1 MKHFSSILIPNW
13 IEQIILSND
22 MSHADVLDYKKVR
35 EVLSPQDVQYL
46 LKFQNLNLTNF
57 KAEVFGASS
66 TNLHSAWS
74 LTAQEHGPELD
85 AHYRIALVD
94 INKYET
100 FLTSL
105 VTRFQTASVLGESG
119 EDFTFHNLKKSIASP
134 EVDVFAIVLG
144 EGVLG
149 KEGSMLTNLMSNELQ
164 FTMTEEFL
172 KQLYAVLPTS
182 QVLLLPISRQYV
194 ELMRTRVNNSAF

>member
-22 MSHADVLDYKKVR
+22 LAHADVMDYKKVR

-57 KAEVFGASS
+57 KAEVFGAS
-66 TNLHSAWS
+66 THNLHSIWS
-74 LTAQEHGPELD
+74 ATAQEHGPELSS
-85 AHYRIALVD
+85 HYQIALVD

-119 EDFTFHNLKKSIASP
+119 EDFTFHNLKKSIAAP
-134 EVDVFAIVLG
+134 EVDIFAVVLG

-149 KEGSMLTNLMSNELQ
+149 KEGSALTNLMSNELQ